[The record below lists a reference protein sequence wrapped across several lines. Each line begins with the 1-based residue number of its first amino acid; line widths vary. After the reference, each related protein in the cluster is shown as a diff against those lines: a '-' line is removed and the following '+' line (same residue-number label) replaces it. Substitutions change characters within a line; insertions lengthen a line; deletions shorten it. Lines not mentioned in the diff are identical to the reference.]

1 MQLVFVISL
10 KTTGPILT
18 NFPVYHVYEK
28 KVTCDT
34 ICNFCD
40 RNHGNMFVRLQE
52 LLDVRRWE
60 NLVQQFR
67 HENFKLYQLNNHS
80 MFTVALQAGLSALK
94 TPYPYSDVIP
104 CGLLILSLFVT
115 LKVLR
120 FNLGKIKPM
129 KVLDFLPQSFELR
142 KYLKLIWQHR
152 YQMQNVTSRHPLL
165 SFQNRSLK
173 YTIYDQLSH

>member
-1 MQLVFVISL
+1 MVTFCLFDDRNCWTCGGGRTSYNSSDTRTSSCINSTTIPCSRSL
-10 KTTGPILT
+10 YRRASPLSRPRILT
-18 NFPVYHVYEK
+18 YAH
-28 KVTCDT
+28 
-34 ICNFCD
+34 
-40 RNHGNMFVRLQE
+40 
-52 LLDVRRWE
+52 
-60 NLVQQFR
+60 R
-67 HENFKLYQLNNHS
+67 HWR
-80 MFTVALQAGLSALK
+80 
-94 TPYPYSDVIP
+94 SDVIP